1 MNYLFNLDIKIWW
14 PQQEAEM
21 PLGAPQTQGTTQR
34 DGKCL
39 FINFN
44 MFRFKL
50 KGLRVLH
57 VNPFLFAIITLSGY
71 ELQRFQKVILQ
82 S

>member
-1 MNYLFNLDIKIWW
+1 
-14 PQQEAEM
+14 M

-39 FINFN
+39 FTNFN
-44 MFRFKL
+44 TFRFKL
-50 KGLRVLH
+50 KGLRVVH
-57 VNPFLFAIITLSGY
+57 VNPLLFAIITLSGY